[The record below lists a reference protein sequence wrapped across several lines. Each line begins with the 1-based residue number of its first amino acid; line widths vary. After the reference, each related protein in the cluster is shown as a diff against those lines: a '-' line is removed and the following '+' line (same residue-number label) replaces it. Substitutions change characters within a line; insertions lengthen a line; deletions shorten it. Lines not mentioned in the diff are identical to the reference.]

1 MPLAAAVD
9 FQLPPAFHFAATFV
23 FALTGALAACRRHYD
38 VVGVFVLAFVAGV
51 GGSLLRDGLFLGV
64 EPPLVLR
71 DWQYIPVILLASI
84 AGATL
89 YERIDRFQFVFGL
102 LDAAGLADYSV
113 IGTQMALSLSLPVPA
128 AVLVGTVN
136 AVGGGLL
143 RDLLAQEEPILF
155 QPSQFYALV
164 AASGA
169 MAFAALRSFTSLPGG
184 VAGILAALWI
194 FALRVAAIRYDWR
207 TVPVRRPDELR

>member
-1 MPLAAAVD
+1 MPSSAVVS
-9 FQLPPAFHFAATFV
+9 FELPALFHFVATFV

-38 VVGVFVLAFVAGV
+38 VVGVFVLALVAGV

-71 DWQYIPVILLASI
+71 DWHYIPVILLASI
-84 AGATL
+84 IGATL
-89 YERIDRFQFVFGL
+89 YERIDRFRVVFNL
-102 LDAAGLADYSV
+102 LDAAGLAAYSV
-113 IGTQMALSLSLPVPA
+113 IGTQMALALSLPVPA

-143 RDLLAQEEPILF
+143 RDLLAREEPLLF

-164 AASGA
+164 SASGA
-169 MAFAALRSFTSLPGG
+169 LTFAGLRLLTPLPGG
-184 VAGILAALWI
+184 ISGMLAALLI
-194 FALRVAAIRYDWR
+194 FGLRLAAIRYDWK
-207 TVPVRRPDELR
+207 TVPVRRPGGTS